1 MVYSVPQA
9 NYPCVGLQILQS
21 IGIRRDNICIE
32 RMGHREND
40 PLAPADYAKII
51 VKDSDLH

>member
-1 MVYSVPQA
+1 
-9 NYPCVGLQILQS
+9 
-21 IGIRRDNICIE
+21 
-32 RMGHREND
+32 MGHREND